1 MSIVRIA
8 FVLGALG
15 ALPWMSQAQTVAG
28 RSPGSFSASESGA
41 ATYAI
46 PIRVPPGIAGIEPSL
61 AITYNSQGGNGLLGV
76 GWSLSGLSAVT
87 RCPMTYAQDGVRGGV
102 NFDWNDRFC
111 LDGQRLVAISGT
123 YGADGTEYRTERES
137 FTRVISYSSP
147 AYVGWFKAWTKAG
160 QTMEYTAFVDN
171 ATATS
176 RMLWGLSRV
185 QDTVGNYLNVSYV
198 ADTANHVHYPSRID
212 YTGNARNGQAPANS
226 VRFEY
231 EGRLDAPTLYQAGT
245 GMREPMRLSRVRTYV
260 GEMLV
265 REYRL
270 AYDNAGAVGR
280 SRLVSV
286 TECEAAG
293 SCLPPISLQWSSSNG
308 DGAFTTPVY
317 SYPTGWDFGADPSY
331 WQRITGD
338 FNGDGKTDFAR
349 VGPTYAHVFIS
360 NGDGTFSNPV
370 YSFPSGW
377 DFGAN
382 PVYWQMITGDF
393 NGDGRTDFAR
403 VGPTYAHV
411 FLSNGDG
418 SFSTPI
424 FGFPDGWNFGADPN
438 YWQMIT
444 GDWNGDGK
452 TDFARVG
459 PTYAHIFLSN
469 GDGSFSTPIFGFP
482 GGWNFGADPNFWQMI
497 TGDFDGDGKTEFAR
511 LGPTYA
517 HVFLSAGTIGDLATS
532 ISDGLG
538 AVYSI
543 AYKPLTDASVYS
555 KDAGASYPVV
565 DVQAAMYA
573 VSSSTLTVPD
583 GTNQVTNYA
592 YGGLK
597 AEQGTGRGS
606 VGFRWMESAQ
616 QATGVKSRTEFRQD
630 WPYVGM
636 PSLVKTMQGSGGML
650 SQVSNALSCT
660 NPATGA
666 ACTVAV
672 GNRYFP
678 FVSQSVQSG
687 NDLNAATLP
696 TVTTTTQYGDNFG
709 NATSVVV
716 STGDGYSKSTT
727 NVYSNDTTNWL
738 LGRLKSSTVQST
750 TP

>member
-1 MSIVRIA
+1 MSIVRNV

-28 RSPGSFSASESGA
+28 RSPGSFSVSESGA
-41 ATYAI
+41 ATYSI
-46 PIRVPPGIAGIEPSL
+46 PIQVPPGIAGIEPRL
-61 AITYNSQGGNGLLGV
+61 AIAYNSQGGNGLLGV
-76 GWSLSGLSAVT
+76 GWGLSGLSTVT
-87 RCPMTYAQDGVRGGV
+87 RCPMSYAQDGVKGGV

-123 YGADGTEYRTERES
+123 YGTDGTEYRTERES

-160 QTMEYTAFVDN
+160 QTTEYTAFVDN

-185 QDTVGNYLNVSYV
+185 QDTVGNYLTVSYV

-212 YTGNARNGQAPANS
+212 YTGNARSGQAPANS

-317 SYPTGWDFGADPSY
+317 SYPGWDFGANPSY

-338 FNGDGKTDFAR
+338 F
-349 VGPTYAHVFIS
+349 
-360 NGDGTFSNPV
+360 
-370 YSFPSGW
+370 
-377 DFGAN
+377 
-382 PVYWQMITGDF
+382 
-393 NGDGRTDFAR
+393 
-403 VGPTYAHV
+403 
-411 FLSNGDG
+411 
-418 SFSTPI
+418 
-424 FGFPDGWNFGADPN
+424 
-438 YWQMIT
+438 
-444 GDWNGDGK
+444 NGDGK

-469 GDGSFSTPIFGFP
+469 GDGSFSTPVFSFP
-482 GGWNFGADPNFWQMI
+482 GWNFGADPNYWQMI
-497 TGDFDGDGKTEFAR
+497 TGDFDGDGKTGFAR

-532 ISDGLG
+532 IGDGLG
-538 AVYSI
+538 SVYSI
-543 AYKPLTDASVYS
+543 TYKPLTDSSVYA
-555 KDAGASYPVV
+555 KDAGAVYPVLDRQV
-565 DVQAAMYA
+565 PMYV
-573 VSSSTLTVPD
+573 VSSVSASNGL
-583 GTNQVTNYA
+583 GGSLQTNYRYSGLRSHA
-592 YGGLK
+592 LAGSSLGFGGFE
-597 AEQGTGRGS
+597 ASDPQTGIRNITR
-606 VGFRWMESAQ
+606 FRRDYPFHGLVESAFKLKPGDSDLQ
-616 QATGVKSRTEFRQD
+616 RITNTWSDAVFPNATGKYHRSDLT
-630 WPYVGM
+630 
-636 PSLVKTMQGSGGML
+636 
-650 SQVSNALSCT
+650 
-660 NPATGA
+660 
-666 ACTVAV
+666 
-672 GNRYFP
+672 
-678 FVSQSVQSG
+678 QSVQTG
-687 NDLNAATLP
+687 ADLNGAALP
-696 TVTTTTQYGDNFG
+696 TVTTSTSYDAFG
-709 NATSVVV
+709 NAAGITVT
-716 STGDGYSKSTT
+716 TGDGYTKATT
-727 NVYSNDTTNWL
+727 NTYTNDATNWF
-738 LGRLKSSTVQST
+738 LGRLIRSQVMST